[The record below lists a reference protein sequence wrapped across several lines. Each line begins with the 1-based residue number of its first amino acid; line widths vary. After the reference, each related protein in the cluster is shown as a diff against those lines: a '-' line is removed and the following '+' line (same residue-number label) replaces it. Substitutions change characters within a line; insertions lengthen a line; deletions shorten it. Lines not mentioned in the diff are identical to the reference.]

1 MGISGGLVRSVF
13 SRNRSFGTHESNVR
27 SNVTERRRWSSV
39 RSYLCG
45 DEYNSVMAENDSAS
59 VKSSVATA
67 TTQFNSVLAVADED
81 SSSVRR
87 SEATVMQPMPED
99 LRDKGN
105 TRREAT
111 KVDVEVAKTESS
123 VSKTMS
129 EEHAATIIQSAFRGF
144 RIRCRN
150 GGVISKDGEQQ
161 LTAGAESPSRESLG
175 TSVEVQ
181 TGNSV
186 EVYSIQEENSAAHHR
201 TQEKAR
207 VQALK
212 LKEEWD
218 ASTVSSNISRM
229 RMQNRL
235 EATTRRERALAYA
248 FSQQL
253 RICSKKRHTTSDGT
267 DQNMG
272 WSWLERWMATRP
284 AEISPAE
291 SHISNHVEPIHS
303 SQRFVIGKRFFDV
316 AGEEKE
322 SCGSNEVG
330 VLFDNFPVPAEEKD
344 GLSPTKTRF
353 KATRSLSRR
362 KSMPSYECGKEY
374 PKVSKKD
381 CSREPKRD
389 EERNEKQT
397 GRRKCRNTSF

>member
-81 SSSVRR
+81 SSSVRS

-129 EEHAATIIQSAFRGF
+129 EEHAATVIQSAFRGC

-161 LTAGAESPSRESLG
+161 LIAGAESPSRESLG

-186 EVYSIQEENSAAHHR
+186 EVYSIQGENSAAHHR

-248 FSQQL
+248 FSQQAECPEQ
-253 RICSKKRHTTSDGT
+253 RIEHHGILVFWTWFPLFVSCLPSERIMFVLAAFSLTSLKHIQFTSSHFSGNTYRTSFVSANASWTT
-267 DQNMG
+267 
-272 WSWLERWMATRP
+272 
-284 AEISPAE
+284 
-291 SHISNHVEPIHS
+291 
-303 SQRFVIGKRFFDV
+303 
-316 AGEEKE
+316 EE
-322 SCGSNEVG
+322 
-330 VLFDNFPVPAEEKD
+330 
-344 GLSPTKTRF
+344 
-353 KATRSLSRR
+353 
-362 KSMPSYECGKEY
+362 
-374 PKVSKKD
+374 D
-381 CSREPKRD
+381 CS
-389 EERNEKQT
+389 NL
-397 GRRKCRNTSF
+397 